1 MVTEIND
8 KEVMTLHE
16 LKKKYSTK
24 WFKYIIVGEL
34 NLKDPG
40 KDMCYAILTADAEDE
55 LYQAHH
61 PDWGKYH
68 GGVTSGYNPPFTP
81 EVGGIYVHA

>member
-40 KDMCYAILTADAEDE
+40 KDMCYAILTADAED
-55 LYQAHH
+55 
-61 PDWGKYH
+61 
-68 GGVTSGYNPPFTP
+68 
-81 EVGGIYVHA
+81 